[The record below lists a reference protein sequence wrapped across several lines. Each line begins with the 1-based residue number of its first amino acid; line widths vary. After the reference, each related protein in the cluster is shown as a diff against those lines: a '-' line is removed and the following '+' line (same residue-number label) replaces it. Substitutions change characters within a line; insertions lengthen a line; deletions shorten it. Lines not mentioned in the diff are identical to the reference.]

1 VPVIKGY
8 PAREV
13 PSRRAPTKETM
24 SAPIRI
30 GIIGCGYWG
39 PNLVRNFLELE
50 DCRVRAIA
58 EIDERRLEHL
68 ANRFRDV
75 RLTRDYRELLADDG
89 IDAVVVATNLA
100 AHYPVARDA
109 LAAGKHVLVEKPLTD
124 DPRQALELVTA
135 AEARGL
141 VCMTGHTFLFNQA
154 ILDVRRRLA
163 GGELGKVLYL
173 HTQRTNL
180 GPVRGDTN
188 VVWDLAAHDVSVFL
202 FLLGE
207 PPVAVTAQGG
217 AYLRPGRVD
226 VTFVSLRF
234 ASGAIGNIHVSW
246 LDPCKVRKLTV
257 IGDRKMLLF
266 NDLESMEPIRI
277 FDKGMEKDRH
287 YETFGEFHYVLRDGD
302 ILIPKITLAEPL
314 KGECAAFLEAVRSG
328 QPPVSD
334 GRFGLEVVRVLAAI
348 QDSLDRGGLPS
359 PVER

>member
-1 VPVIKGY
+1 
-8 PAREV
+8 
-13 PSRRAPTKETM
+13 M

-50 DCRVRAIA
+50 DCRVRAVA
-58 EIDERRLEHL
+58 ETDERRLEHL
-68 ANRFRDV
+68 ASRFRGV
-75 RLTRDYRELLADDG
+75 RLTRDHRELLADDE

-100 AHYPVARDA
+100 AHYTVAREA
-109 LAAGKHVLVEKPLTD
+109 LAAGKHVLIEKPMTD
-124 DPRQALELVTA
+124 DPLQAQELVRA
-135 AEARGL
+135 AEAAGL

-180 GPVRGDTN
+180 GPVRSDTN

-207 PPVAVTAQGG
+207 TPVGVTAHGG
-217 AYLRPGRVD
+217 AYLRADRVD
-226 VTFVSLRF
+226 VAFVSLRF
-234 ASGAIGNIHVSW
+234 AGGAIGNIHVSW

-277 FDKGMEKDRH
+277 FDKGVEQRTD

-302 ILIPKITLAEPL
+302 ILIPKIARTEPL
-314 KGECAAFLEAVRSG
+314 KSECSAFLEAVRSG
-328 QPPVSD
+328 RPPVSD

-348 QDSLDRGGLPS
+348 QDSLDRGGLPTQ
-359 PVER
+359 VER

>member
-1 VPVIKGY
+1 MTIGY
-8 PAREV
+8 PVRAAR
-13 PSRRAPTKETM
+13 SRRALTKETM

-30 GIIGCGYWG
+30 GVIGCGYWG

-50 DCRVRAIA
+50 DCRVLAIA
-58 EIDERRLEHL
+58 ETDERRLEHL
-68 ANRFRDV
+68 AGRFRDV
-75 RLTRDYRELLADDG
+75 RLTRDYRELLASDE
-89 IDAVVVATNLA
+89 IDAVVIATNLA

-109 LAAGKHVLVEKPLTD
+109 LAAGKHVLVEKPMTD

-135 AEARGL
+135 AETGGL
-141 VCMTGHTFLFNQA
+141 VCMTGHTFLFNQG
-154 ILDVRRRLA
+154 ILDVRRRLV

-180 GPVRGDTN
+180 GPVRRDTN

-202 FLLGE
+202 YLLGE
-207 PPVAVTAQGG
+207 TPTAVAAHGG
-217 AYLRPGRVD
+217 AYLRAGRVD
-226 VTFVSLRF
+226 VVFVSLRF
-234 ASGAIGNIHVSW
+234 ASGVIGNIHVSW

-277 FDKGMEKDRH
+277 FDKGVEQGKHHD
-287 YETFGEFHYVLRDGD
+287 TFGEFHFILRDGD
-302 ILIPKITLAEPL
+302 ILIPRIALAEPL
-314 KGECAAFLEAVRSG
+314 KGECAAFLEAIRDG

-348 QDSLDRGGLPS
+348 QDSLDQGGLPTA
-359 PVER
+359 VKR